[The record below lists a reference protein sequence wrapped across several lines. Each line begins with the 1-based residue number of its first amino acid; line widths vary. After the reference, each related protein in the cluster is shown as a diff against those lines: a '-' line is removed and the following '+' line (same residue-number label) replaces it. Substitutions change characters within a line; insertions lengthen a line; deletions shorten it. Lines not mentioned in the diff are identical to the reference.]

1 MTKTILASA
10 ISTALLAAA
19 LPTQA
24 ASVTEFV
31 KEGDVIAQLRV
42 RNENVQQDDAK
53 DSNGNVLG
61 DAIAMTARARLG
73 YETASM
79 AGFKVL
85 AEYDHVIALQ
95 DAYNS
100 KADFGS
106 DDKTKSAVV
115 DPATGEFNRAQVSY
129 KADEFSA
136 VVRRQR
142 IILDNARFVG
152 NVGWR
157 QNEQTYDAARIDLTA
172 VKDLNATYVYMNQ
185 ENNIKFEDVG
195 VKNHLLNL
203 GYKTP
208 VGKVST
214 YAYLLEEDEEGSKG
228 TNDTFG
234 LRFKGKTALDALD
247 VLYTAE
253 YAAQTVNA
261 GTSGAKDFDS
271 AYSLIEGGVK
281 VSGVTLVAGNE
292 TLGGDGTASF
302 STPLAT
308 KHAYN
313 GWADQFLTTPGK
325 GLSDTYAK
333 VVTKVAG
340 IKLLAMYH
348 DFSSDKD
355 GDDLGSEI
363 NLLAAK
369 KFDKNFSAGI
379 KLAQYSATDESGK
392 VDADKLWVWAE
403 AKF

>member
-1 MTKTILASA
+1 MTTKTILASA

-19 LPTQA
+19 MPTQA

-31 KEGDVIAQLRV
+31 KEGDVIAQVRI
-42 RNENVQQDDAK
+42 RNETVQQDNAK
-53 DSNGNVLG
+53 D

-95 DAYNS
+95 DEYNS
-100 KADFGS
+100 KTDFGS
-106 DDKTKSAVV
+106 NDTSKSVV
-115 DPATGEFNRAQVSY
+115 ADPATGDINRAQVSY
-129 KADEFSA
+129 TTEGFAA
-136 VVRRQR
+136 VVGRQR

-157 QNEQTYDAARIDLTA
+157 QNEQTYDAALVSFTGVENLSAAYAYINQVNDIFYNDTA
-172 VKDLNATYVYMNQ
+172 VNSHALNV
-185 ENNIKFEDVG
+185 
-195 VKNHLLNL
+195 

-208 VGKVST
+208 VGKLTGYS
-214 YAYLLEEDEEGSKG
+214 YLIEIDDSEA

-234 LRFKGKTALDALD
+234 LRFKGKAALDALD
-247 VLYTAE
+247 ILYTAE
-253 YAAQTVNA
+253 YAAQTQNSGA
-261 GTSGAKDFDS
+261 DGAKDED
-271 AYSLIEGGVK
+271 ATYSLIEAGIK
-281 VSGVTLVAGNE
+281 VSGITLVAGNE
-292 TLGGDGTASF
+292 LLAGDGTTSF

-308 KHAYN
+308 KHAFN
-313 GWADQFLTTPGK
+313 GWTDQFLGTPAQ

-348 DFSSDKD
+348 DFSTDKD

-379 KLAQYSATDESGK
+379 KYAQYSAGDDAFAY
-392 VDADKLWVWAE
+392 VDTDKLWVWAE

>member
-19 LPTQA
+19 MPSHA
-24 ASVTEFV
+24 SSVTEFV
-31 KEGDVIAQLRV
+31 KEGDVIAQFRI
-42 RNENVQQDDAK
+42 RNETVQQDNAA
-53 DSNGNVLG
+53 G

-79 AGFKVL
+79 AGVKVL
-85 AEYDHVIALQ
+85 VEYDHIVALQ
-95 DAYNS
+95 DEYNS
-100 KADFGS
+100 KTDFGS
-106 DDKTKSAVV
+106 DDKTKSVV
-115 DPATGEFNRAQVSY
+115 ADPATGDINRAQISY
-129 KADEFSA
+129 KSEMLGATLG
-136 VVRRQR
+136 RQR

-157 QNEQTYDAARIDLTA
+157 QNEQTYDAARIDVTALKNLTA
-172 VKDLNATYVYMNQ
+172 TYAYISQVNDIFYNDIEVKD
-185 ENNIKFEDVG
+185 
-195 VKNHLLNL
+195 HLLNV

-208 VGKVST
+208 VGKVT
-214 YAYLLEEDEEGSKG
+214 GYTYLLEDDASEA
-228 TNDTFG
+228 TNNTMG
-234 LRFKGKTALDALD
+234 LRFKGKTALDSLD
-247 VLYTAE
+247 ILYTVE
-253 YAAQTVNA
+253 YADQSQNSGAD
-261 GTSGAKDFDS
+261 GAKDNDA
-271 AYSLIEGGVK
+271 AYSLFEGGIK
-281 VSGVTLVAGNE
+281 ISGVTLVAGME
-292 TLGGDGTASF
+292 TLGGDGTTSF

-313 GWADQFLTTPGK
+313 GWSDTFLGTPVK

-333 VVTKVAG
+333 AVTKVAG

-379 KLAQYSATDESGK
+379 KFAQYSATDESGK
-392 VDADKLWVWAE
+392 VDTDKLWVWAE

>member
-1 MTKTILASA
+1 MTTKTILATA

-19 LPTQA
+19 MPTQA
-24 ASVTEFV
+24 ASFTEFV

-42 RNENVQQDDAK
+42 RNETVQQDNTK
-53 DSNGNVLG
+53 N

-73 YETASM
+73 YETASL
-79 AGFKVL
+79 AGFKALV
-85 AEYDHVIALQ
+85 EYDHVIALQ
-95 DAYNS
+95 DEYNS
-100 KADFGS
+100 KTDFGS
-106 DDKTKSAVV
+106 NDTSKSVV
-115 DPATGEFNRAQVSY
+115 ADPATGDINRAQISY
-129 KADEFSA
+129 TTEGFAA
-136 VVRRQR
+136 IVGRQR

-157 QNEQTYDAARIDLTA
+157 QNEQTYDAALVSYTGVENLSAAYAYINQVNDIFYNDTA
-172 VKDLNATYVYMNQ
+172 VNSHALNV
-185 ENNIKFEDVG
+185 
-195 VKNHLLNL
+195 

-208 VGKVST
+208 IGKLTGYS
-214 YAYLLEEDEEGSKG
+214 YLIEIDDSEA

-247 VLYTAE
+247 ILYTVE
-253 YAAQTVNA
+253 YAAQTQNSGA
-261 GTSGAKDFDS
+261 DGAKDNDA
-271 AYSLIEGGVK
+271 AYSLFEGGIK

-308 KHAYN
+308 KHAFN
-313 GWADQFLTTPGK
+313 GWSDQFLGTPTK

-340 IKLLAMYH
+340 VKLLAMYH
-348 DFSSDKD
+348 DFSTDKD

-379 KLAQYSATDESGK
+379 KFAQYSAGDDAFAY
-392 VDADKLWVWAE
+392 VDTDKLWLFAE

>member
-1 MTKTILASA
+1 MTTKTILASA

-19 LPTQA
+19 MPSQA

-31 KEGDVIAQLRV
+31 KEGDVIAQLRI
-42 RNENVQQDDAK
+42 RNETVQQDNAK
-53 DSNGNVLG
+53 D

-95 DAYNS
+95 DEYNS
-100 KADFGS
+100 GS
-106 DDKTKSAVV
+106 GFTPDDTSKSVV
-115 DPATGEFNRAQVSY
+115 ADPATGDINRAQVSY
-129 KADEFSA
+129 KSDAFSA
-136 VVRRQR
+136 ILGRQR

-157 QNEQTYDAARIDLTA
+157 QNEQTYDGARLDFTGVENLS
-172 VKDLNATYVYMNQ
+172 VTYAYISQVNDIKYNDNQ
-185 ENNIKFEDVG
+185 AE
-195 VKNHLLNL
+195 NHLFNL

-214 YAYLLEEDEEGSKG
+214 YVYT
-228 TNDTFG
+228 TNDTSKVNDPTTDTVG
-234 LRFKGKTALDALD
+234 LRFKGKTSLDSLD
-247 VLYTAE
+247 LLYTAE
-253 YAAQTVNA
+253 YASQTQ
-261 GTSGAKDFDS
+261 GAVATKDEDA
-271 AYSLIEGGVK
+271 AYSVLEAGIK
-281 VSGVTLVAGNE
+281 VAGVTLVAGNE
-292 TLGGDGTASF
+292 TLGGDGTAAF

-313 GWADQFLTTPGK
+313 GWTDQFLGTPIK

-340 IKLLAMYH
+340 VKLLAMYH
-348 DFSSDKD
+348 DFSTDKD

-379 KLAQYSATDESGK
+379 KYAQYSAGDDAYAY
-392 VDADKLWVWAE
+392 VDTDKLWVWAE